1 MADQFDM
8 VQNYFHWLRL
18 NLREAFTFSQK
29 EMLEL
34 SLEPMENY
42 EKKRTKS
49 LGPFLQI
56 IFESVVK

>member
-42 EKKRTKS
+42 EKNG
-49 LGPFLQI
+49 LNH
-56 IFESVVK
+56 